1 MTYTGDSPLYS
12 FSTTLTTDDE
22 RIRIPKLKGTE
33 NYRPWSIYVQA
44 TLESKACWDIVTGT
58 RKSPPTP
65 ETNAS
70 DNIKKEHR
78 EYTQS
83 HATAKSIL
91 VLSIDP
97 SILTDDCVTN
107 SAKQIWDAYTAQY
120 KEKGFVLRF
129 TLFTHLVTTK
139 VSSFKSIT
147 TYNADFQITID
158 KLSGSGKNLPAD
170 LRLAAY
176 FHEIK
181 STYPDFAAAQRLSA
195 RSKILKLLTVMAEL
209 KDKERQVRTVKSTAL
224 PIQSKKSMKKRQS

>member
-120 KEKGFVLRF
+120 KEKGFVLCF

-139 VSSFKSIT
+139 VSSFKLIT
-147 TYNADFQITID
+147 IYNADFQITIN
-158 KLSGSGKNLPAD
+158 KLSGLDENLLAD

-176 FHEIK
+176 LHGIET
-181 STYPDFAAAQRLSA
+181 TYPDFAAAQKSSA
-195 RSKILKLLTVMAEL
+195 KSKIPKLLAVMAEL
-209 KDKERQVRTVKSTAL
+209 ED
-224 PIQSKKSMKKRQS
+224 KKRQARAVESITLPI